1 MLCPCCGSEMA
12 VTARECSC
20 GARMIGDPL
29 DDTPINVRRL
39 GPAMVSVAVLSAVVA
54 SSFVFTYWLAPAGAL
69 ALVEAWRAMRLSR
82 RQPDLYGG
90 YRAAAAVFVV
100 TGAALLLAGAYGP
113 SRIPRVLEK
122 RQMRPT
128 AATQDAIFHWA
139 GLLEEYKRKNSN
151 DSFPVTLQDFKKEL
165 NEALPT
171 DYWGKPINYQSFPAP
186 IAAAGMNNRS
196 RPIRGIKKYDG
207 FEIRSAGPD
216 GKMGTADD
224 IVMRDG
230 VIITNP
236 DVVKQPIP
244 QDPAG
249 R

>member
-1 MLCPCCGSEMA
+1 MLCPCCGSETTE
-12 VTARECSC
+12 TARECDC
-20 GARMIGDPL
+20 GARKVGDPL
-29 DDTPINVRRL
+29 DDTPIVVRRF
-39 GPAMVSVAVLSAVVA
+39 GPAITSVVILSAVVA
-54 SSFVFTYWLAPAGAL
+54 SSFIFTYWLALGGAL
-69 ALVEAWRAMRLSR
+69 ALFEARRAMKLSR

-90 YRAAAAVFVV
+90 YSAAAAVFVL
-100 TGAALLLAGAYGP
+100 TITALLLAGTYGV
-113 SRIPRVLEK
+113 SRIPRVLE
-122 RQMRPT
+122 RQRMRPE

-139 GLLEEYKRKNSN
+139 GLLEEYKKKNN
-151 DSFPVTLQDFKKEL
+151 DSFPETLQDFKKEL
-165 NEALPT
+165 SKALPM
-171 DYWGKPINYQSFPAP
+171 DYWGKPIKYQSFPAP
-186 IAAAGMNNRS
+186 IAAANMNTRG
-196 RPIRGIKKYDG
+196 RPMPGLKQFDS

-216 GKMGTADD
+216 GKWGTADD